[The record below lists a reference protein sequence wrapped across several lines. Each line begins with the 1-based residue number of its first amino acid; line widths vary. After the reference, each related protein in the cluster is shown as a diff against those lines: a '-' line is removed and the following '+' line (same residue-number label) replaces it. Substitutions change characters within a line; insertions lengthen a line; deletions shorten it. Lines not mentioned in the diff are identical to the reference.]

1 MILTE
6 IISSPSK
13 DFFDGVPDNRH
24 YLLMSYCES
33 SEKLT
38 SGYDSFV
45 KVNSLELIKQKFIA
59 SGFQEFDASK
69 LMQDFYEYCQ
79 HHRKESFRIMET
91 GFLDDMKEFVYRF
104 IQGQ

>member
-6 IISSPSK
+6 IISRSSE
-13 DFFDGVPDNRH
+13 DFLIGVPNNRH
-24 YLLMSYCES
+24 RLLMSYCES
-33 SEKLT
+33 YEKFT
-38 SGYDSFV
+38 SGYDGFV

-59 SGFQEFDASK
+59 CGFQEFDPNK

-79 HHRKESFRIMET
+79 HHRKECFRIMET

-104 IQGQ
+104 IHGQ